1 MHSCFLRVC
10 SVLMCGCLA
19 LLGKSIAQVTQP
31 NSAPNP
37 RFRASSRLVL
47 VDVVVTN
54 KRGEFVRDLKS
65 ADFTVLEDGRLQ
77 AIAGFTPHSS
87 TEVITKNSHPPLPEH
102 QFTNYNAPP
111 PGHPITIVLL
121 DMLNTVFEERPY
133 ARQQM
138 IKFLGSLPA
147 GQPVALFTMGG
158 NLKMLHGFTQS
169 SDALIAAAK
178 ALLDKNESARLN
190 TSEEDLE
197 NAESMDAEFAAMMS
211 IGGRAI
217 TVTKLA
223 KALEVEQAYQLD
235 VRVQTTLESLRMLA
249 QAVAG
254 YSGRK
259 NLIWLSADFPVGL
272 QSLLQSP
279 SPQKENYDREI
290 YEASAALSSGQ
301 IAVYP
306 IDVRGLESEDMDV
319 TLRSAPSGKQRARRI
334 DTQWSTRSAMKDI
347 ADETGGEAFYN
358 RNDLADAMRRSLDE
372 GTNYYTLAY
381 VPQNHEWNGSYRKI
395 DVKVAVEGAKTR
407 HRSGYYAL
415 PETRDADAADQ
426 LLVEAMQRTVPQS
439 TRLLMKVQVLP
450 PNGDRKSVSIDFAV
464 VAADLDFAD
473 VPDQRKNAVVEF
485 SAVALDKNWKPDG
498 IASKTID
505 ASMRPETYQRMLRA
519 GFPGHLDLDVKP
531 GKYML
536 RLGVMDRH
544 NQRIGT
550 LDVPLEVPAEGRP
563 HPE

>member
-1 MHSCFLRVC
+1 MRSCFLRVC
-10 SVLMCGCLA
+10 GVLMCGCLV
-19 LLGKSIAQVTQP
+19 LLGKSIAQVAQA
-31 NSAPNP
+31 NSALNP

-54 KRGEFVRDLKS
+54 QRGEFVRDLKS
-65 ADFTVLEDGRLQ
+65 ADFSVLEDGRLQ
-77 AIAGFTPHSS
+77 TIAGFTPHSS

-121 DMLNTVFEERPY
+121 DMLNTVIEERPY

-138 IKFLGSLPA
+138 IKFLSSLPA
-147 GQPVALFTMGG
+147 GQPVALFTLGG
-158 NLKMLHGFTQS
+158 NLKMLQGFTQS
-169 SDALIAAAK
+169 PDSLVAAAK

-197 NAESMDAEFAAMMS
+197 NAESMDAEFAAMTL
-211 IGGRAI
+211 GRAR
-217 TVTKLA
+217 TKLA
-223 KALEVEQAYQLD
+223 EELQNEEVYQLD
-235 VRVQTTLESLRMLA
+235 VRVHTTLESLRMLA

-272 QSLLQSP
+272 QQSLLQSP
-279 SPQKENYDREI
+279 SAQKENYDREI
-290 YEASAALSSGQ
+290 HEASAALSSGQ

-306 IDVRGLESEDMDV
+306 IDVRGLESAEMDV
-319 TLRSAPSGKQRARRI
+319 TLRSAPSGAQRARRI
-334 DTQWSTRSAMKDI
+334 DTQWSTQSAMKNI
-347 ADETGGEAFYN
+347 ADQTGGEAFYN

-381 VPQNHEWNGSYRKI
+381 VPLNHEWNGSYRKI
-395 DVKVAVEGAKTR
+395 DVKVAVAGAKTR

-415 PETRDADAADQ
+415 PETPRDAEAADQ
-426 LLVEAMQRTVPQS
+426 LLVDAMQRTVPES
-439 TRLLMKVQVLP
+439 TRLLMKVDVLP
-450 PNGDRKSVSIDFAV
+450 PNGDRRSLSIDFAV

-473 VPDQRKNAVVEF
+473 GPDQRKNAVVEF
-485 SAVALDKNWKPDG
+485 TAVALDKNWNPDG

-505 ASMRPETYQRMLRA
+505 ASLRPETYQRILCA

-531 GKYML
+531 GKYIL

-544 NQRIGT
+544 SQRIGT

>member
-1 MHSCFLRVC
+1 MRSCFLRVC
-10 SVLMCGCLA
+10 GVLMCGCLV
-19 LLGKSIAQVTQP
+19 LLGKSIAQVAQA
-31 NSAPNP
+31 NSALNP

-54 KRGEFVRDLKS
+54 QRGEFVRDLKS
-65 ADFTVLEDGRLQ
+65 ADFSVLEDGRLQ
-77 AIAGFTPHSS
+77 TIAGFTPHSS

-121 DMLNTVFEERPY
+121 DMLNTVIEERPY

-138 IKFLGSLPA
+138 IKFLSSLPA
-147 GQPVALFTMGG
+147 GQPVALFTLGG
-158 NLKMLHGFTQS
+158 NLKMLQGFTQS
-169 SDALIAAAK
+169 PDSLVAAAK

-197 NAESMDAEFAAMMS
+197 NAESMDAEFAAMTL
-211 IGGRAI
+211 GRAR
-217 TVTKLA
+217 TKLA
-223 KALEVEQAYQLD
+223 EELQNEEVYQLD
-235 VRVQTTLESLRMLA
+235 VRVHTTLESLRMLA

-272 QSLLQSP
+272 QQSLLQSP
-279 SPQKENYDREI
+279 SAQKENYDREI
-290 YEASAALSSGQ
+290 HEASAALSSGQ

-306 IDVRGLESEDMDV
+306 IDVRGLESAEMDV
-319 TLRSAPSGKQRARRI
+319 TLRSAPSGAQRARRI
-334 DTQWSTRSAMKDI
+334 DTRWSTQSAMKNI
-347 ADETGGEAFYN
+347 ADQTGGEAFYN

-381 VPQNHEWNGSYRKI
+381 VPLNHEWNGSYRKI
-395 DVKVAVEGAKTR
+395 DVKVAVAGAKTR

-415 PETRDADAADQ
+415 PETPRDAEAADQ
-426 LLVEAMQRTVPQS
+426 LLVDAMQRTVPES
-439 TRLLMKVQVLP
+439 TRLLMKVEVLP
-450 PNGDRKSVSIDFAV
+450 PNGDRKSVSIDFTV

-473 VPDQRKNAVVEF
+473 GPDQRKNAVVEF
-485 SAVALDKNWKPDG
+485 SAVALDKNWNADG

-505 ASMRPETYQRMLRA
+505 ASLRPETYQRMLRA

-531 GKYML
+531 GKYIL

-544 NQRIGT
+544 SQRIGT